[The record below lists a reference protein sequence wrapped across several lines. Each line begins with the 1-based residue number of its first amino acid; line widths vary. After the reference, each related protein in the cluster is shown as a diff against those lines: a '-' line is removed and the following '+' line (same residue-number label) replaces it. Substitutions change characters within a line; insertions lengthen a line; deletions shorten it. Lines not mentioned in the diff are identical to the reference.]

1 MTLEEKEIE
10 LNAKLKELA
19 GDIKYK
25 IGVDL
30 FEDNAVLDILKD
42 SRGIDTR
49 VANDMGRFEKVRIT
63 LKKNYFSSKCS
74 CRSRGTAICEHSVAA
89 FLQFFDEYPDDV
101 PFPLA
106 SPSTST
112 KTKPKEGAPTDNASG
127 IQGDVKTSTKGI
139 LQTNFGDLLNELKEI
154 KGTLVLNYEGDSYPE
169 GESKWNNS
177 SFTISLNFGDK
188 IYSGS
193 NIKPLIE
200 TGSGAAGMV
209 LQNFSPQDQQIM
221 RFFSS
226 HGENT
231 GSKNVLNAM
240 DMGALF
246 HCMIGFQRFYA
257 CNTKININK
266 QIAELV
272 FQVETS
278 EKGVSV
284 EPRLRVED
292 YGLIPTS
299 NVKVVA
305 ARSGFWLGYRGQ
317 YWWTPAIS
325 GATWLNSFLKGD
337 TAQISEQDYSS
348 LREQCNAGLLPAV
361 VVDKD
366 ENEDTIIEA
375 GSFTPILSIDW
386 QQKSLSS
393 RLEFSYNGVR
403 VAFNADKMVWVG
415 DKYFV
420 RDEVGE
426 EAIISQLL
434 EMGFH
439 KLLDQAGS
447 FRMQSL
453 ERIGEFLDDTLPEI
467 SKTWEI
473 YCSTEFDRKKKNSG
487 EMNIAVTTTDESSDW
502 FELKYNFYASAGTS
516 AEWENVI
523 EAVLKGH
530 SYVRLKSG
538 GVAKVTDKI
547 KKTMEQNLENA
558 YGESDQD
565 ATLRFS
571 HYNAAYISEMLA
583 DCKMKNK
590 SNWNKLSKLIGKTR
604 ESKKHLKLGNQL
616 DDILRDYQKDGV
628 TWLNAIEESGFH
640 GILADEMGLGKT
652 VQTLAA
658 IQYSGM
664 KKKRSKASMII
675 CPTSLVQNWYTESK
689 KFMPE
694 LKVATIYGN
703 NRKKVIE
710 NLNDYDLVITS
721 YALVRRDI
729 ETYCDYQ
736 FHYLALDE
744 AQHIKNS
751 NTANAITCKEVK
763 AKHRLILTGTPVENS
778 VKEIWS
784 LFDFILPGYLGK
796 MKSFQEKFER
806 KSPEERAISTQ
817 QLADKIR
824 PFMLR
829 RKKKDVC
836 DELPPKIEQVVYCNL
851 SDPQRSLYDSILV
864 EANRMLKKTKTEGVK
879 KHRIEMLSVLLRLRQ
894 LCCHPKLLPEKMA
907 DDLGDMPSAKLEL
920 FKEIVMESID
930 SEQRMLV
937 FSQFTGVLKLLKEWL
952 IEAGLKFEY
961 LDGSTTNR
969 QAKVDKFNNDDTI
982 PIFLLS
988 LKAGGTGLNLTGAS
1002 TVIHY
1007 DQWWNPM
1014 VEDQATDRTHR
1025 IGQTKQVFAYKL
1037 VAKDT
1042 IEEKIIQLQDKK
1054 RELFNQI
1061 MSGVPTNLDELSE
1074 DDFEFILKDEN
1085 YNDK

>member
-1 MTLEEKEIE
+1 MTSEEKEKE
-10 LNAKLKELA
+10 LNEKLKELA
-19 GDIKYK
+19 GDIKYEK
-25 IGVDL
+25 GVAL
-30 FEDNAVLDILKD
+30 FKDGAVLDILRD

-49 VANDMGRFEKVRIT
+49 VANDMGRFDKVRIT

-89 FLQFFDEYPDDV
+89 FLQFYDQYPEDV

-112 KTKPKEGAPTDNASG
+112 KTKPSPNAPTDNGSG
-127 IQGDVKTSTKGI
+127 IQGDVKSSTKGI
-139 LQTNFGDLLNELKEI
+139 QQTSFADLLQELKQI
-154 KGTLVLNYEGDSYPE
+154 SGHLILKYEEDSYPE
-169 GESKWNNS
+169 GESKWHNS
-177 SFTISLNFGDK
+177 AFTVSLSFCDK

-193 NIKPLIE
+193 NVKRLIE
-200 TGSGAAGMV
+200 TGSGAAGMK
-209 LQNFSPQDQQIM
+209 LAHFSPQDQQVM
-221 RFFSS
+221 RFFST
-226 HGENT
+226 HGETT

-246 HCMIGFQRFYA
+246 HCLIGFQRFYA
-257 CNTKININK
+257 KSTKINVNK

-272 FQVETS
+272 FQIETTD
-278 EKGVSV
+278 KGVNV
-284 EPRLRVED
+284 EPRLRVEG
-292 YGLIPTS
+292 YGLIPTNDV
-299 NVKVVA
+299 NVIA

-317 YWWTPAIS
+317 YWWIPAVS
-325 GATWLNSFLKGD
+325 GSTWLHSFLKCDGALI
-337 TAQISEQDYSS
+337 TESDYNG
-348 LREQCNAGLLPAV
+348 LREQCTAGYLPAS
-361 VVDKD
+361 VVDKVN
-366 ENEDTIIEA
+366 NEDTIIEA
-375 GSFTPILSIDW
+375 GSFVPVLSVDW
-386 QQKSLSS
+386 QQKSLSA
-393 RLEFSYNGVR
+393 RLEFSYSGVR
-403 VAFNADKMVWVG
+403 VSLDADKMIWTG
-415 DKYFV
+415 NKYFV

-426 EAIISQLL
+426 EAIVDRLL
-434 EMGFH
+434 KMGFH
-439 KLLDQAGS
+439 KLLDQSGT

-453 ERIGEFLDDTLPEI
+453 ERMGDFLDSTLPDI

-473 YCSTEFDRKKKNSG
+473 YFSTEFDRKKKVSG
-487 EMNIAVTTTDESSDW
+487 DMNIMVTTVDESSDW
-502 FELKYNFYASAGTS
+502 FELKYDFFTAPGTS

-523 EAVLKGH
+523 NAVLMGH
-530 SYVRLKSG
+530 NYVRLQSG
-538 GVAKVTDKI
+538 GVAKITEKI
-547 KKTMEQNLENA
+547 KKTIEENLNNS
-558 YGESDQD
+558 YGESEDD
-565 ATLRFS
+565 STLRFS
-571 HYNAAYISEMLA
+571 HYNAAYISEILT
-583 DCKMKNK
+583 DCRMKNK
-590 SNWNKLSKLIGKTR
+590 SSWHKLSKLIGK
-604 ESKKHLKLGNQL
+604 SKAGKKQLKLGNQM

-652 VQTLAA
+652 VQTLCA
-658 IQYSGM
+658 IQYSCNKT
-664 KKKRSKASMII
+664 KKSKASMII

-703 NRKKVIE
+703 DRQKIIQ
-710 NLNDYDLVITS
+710 NLDDYDLVITS

-729 ETYCDYQ
+729 ETYDNYQ

-751 NTANAITCKEVK
+751 TTANAITCKEVR

-784 LFDFILPGYLGK
+784 LFDFILPGYLGT
-796 MKSFQEKFER
+796 MKAFQEKFER
-806 KSPEERAISTQ
+806 KSNEDRAIATQ
-817 QLADKIR
+817 QLANKIR

-829 RKKKDVC
+829 RKKNDVC
-836 DELPPKIEQVVYCNL
+836 DELPPKIEQILYCKL
-851 SDPQRSLYDSILV
+851 SEPQQNLYDSILV
-864 EANRMLKKTKTEGVK
+864 EANKMLKKIKVEGVQ

-894 LCCHPKLLPEKMA
+894 LCCHPKLLPSKIA
-907 DDLGDMPSAKLEL
+907 DDLGDMPSAKLDL

-952 IEAGLKFEY
+952 IEEGIKFEY

-969 QAKVDKFNNDDTI
+969 QAKVDRFNGDDTI
-982 PIFLLS
+982 PVFLLS

-1025 IGQTKQVFAYKL
+1025 IGQTKQVIAYKL

-1042 IEEKIIQLQDKK
+1042 VEEKIVQLQDKK

-1061 MSGVPTNLDELSE
+1061 MSGVPANIDDLSE
-1074 DDFEFILKDEN
+1074 DDFEFILS
-1085 YNDK
+1085 NDGLERK